1 MKVVSVVSSIF
12 VLFIV
17 LRIIVWG
24 VRQFNEPDRSQ
35 SIGIRQQVPF
45 DQQLE
50 IFRQLHFDLNPEV
63 DSSDIASW
71 ELDDGTAEE
80 QPFMLVYTLLGSC
93 IEREPFTPITNRCW
107 SFDTEAIEDNG
118 AYVDIIRNLER
129 ISRGALTFTDVTD
142 HVDID
147 AGDAWVSF
155 VFNGQRYRWTM
166 RVNDDWVD
174 ETLFENIVK
183 LTIEHNTNG
192 RITSLYTGDQT
203 VMLGFE
209 TEESLAEIKRATGLP
224 IEWLE

>member
-35 SIGIRQQVPF
+35 STGVRQQVPF

-71 ELDDGTAEE
+71 ELDDSTAEE

-93 IEREPFTPITNRCW
+93 IEREPFTPITNRAGVLTQRPSRIMAPMW
-107 SFDTEAIEDNG
+107 TSFGTLNESAEAHL
-118 AYVDIIRNLER
+118 R
-129 ISRGALTFTDVTD
+129 SPM
-142 HVDID
+142 
-147 AGDAWVSF
+147 SP
-155 VFNGQRYRWTM
+155 
-166 RVNDDWVD
+166 
-174 ETLFENIVK
+174 
-183 LTIEHNTNG
+183 
-192 RITSLYTGDQT
+192 ITSTLTPDTRGFRSSSTANAIGGRCVSTMTGWTRPCLRTSSSSQLNT
-203 VMLGFE
+203 IRMAG
-209 TEESLAEIKRATGLP
+209 SRASILAIRQ
-224 IEWLE
+224 